1 MTLSQTITRRAAL
14 IAALLTAL
22 AMARMATTF
31 RVFSATTDE
40 AMHVG
45 GGLEVYQFHQYR
57 AQRENPPLPRL
68 VMAAVPYLG
77 GMRFDPSRPWPLQ
90 LRAVFQDGTH
100 KYERNL
106 FLARIGNLLF
116 FAIAV

>member
-1 MTLSQTITRRAAL
+1 MDRRKRNADADGVACSQRSLRLAEAIHARGAHREVHSPVLRTMTVSTTITRRAAL

-40 AMHVG
+40 AMHVAA
-45 GGLEVYQFHQYR
+45 GLEIYQFHTYR

-68 VMAAVPYLG
+68 VIAAAPYL
-77 GMRFDPSRPWPLQ
+77 
-90 LRAVFQDGTH
+90 
-100 KYERNL
+100 
-106 FLARIGNLLF
+106 
-116 FAIAV
+116 